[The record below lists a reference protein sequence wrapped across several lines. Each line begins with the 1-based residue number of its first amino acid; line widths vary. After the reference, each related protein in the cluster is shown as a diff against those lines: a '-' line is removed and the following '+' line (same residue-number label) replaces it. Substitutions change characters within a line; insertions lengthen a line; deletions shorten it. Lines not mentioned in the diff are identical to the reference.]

1 MGAYTRAEFDSAFD
15 RAAADILADVNDT
28 VRNSERAAASE
39 ATQWEYAEPME
50 PDYDNGESAYTE
62 VIIDK
67 GEEYGSKTLPENTA
81 ALVEA
86 YLDAV
91 QEYLAVSVDCW
102 CAMNSNTIPALK
114 TVDTSLDTLRS
125 QRTAAQ
131 QKVTEAR
138 RALAD
143 AVDGCVYH
151 EYIYSALQLG

>member
-1 MGAYTRAEFDSAFD
+1 MQKHFIVRACPTRGT
-15 RAAADILADVNDT
+15 I
-28 VRNSERAAASE
+28 
-39 ATQWEYAEPME
+39 
-50 PDYDNGESAYTE
+50 
-62 VIIDK
+62 
-67 GEEYGSKTLPENTA
+67 
-81 ALVEA
+81 
-86 YLDAV
+86 
-91 QEYLAVSVDCW
+91 
-102 CAMNSNTIPALK
+102 SNTIPALK

>member
-1 MGAYTRAEFDSAFD
+1 
-15 RAAADILADVNDT
+15 
-28 VRNSERAAASE
+28 
-39 ATQWEYAEPME
+39 ME

-114 TVDTSLDTLRS
+114 TVDTSLDILRS
-125 QRTAAQ
+125 QRTARPAEGHRG
-131 QKVTEAR
+131 T
-138 RALAD
+138 RAPGRCRGWL
-143 AVDGCVYH
+143 CLPRVY
-151 EYIYSALQLG
+151 LLGAAAELICPD